1 MSRIFTT
8 LNEVTK
14 LREKSALTKQVNL
27 KYKAHS
33 HDNAPPP
40 KNSRVTVCHRQ
51 TSALDH
57 QGPVSESFLRLQLI
71 VLCRKVVFW
80 LNPVKGTYNN
90 KDNSLKRYKMY
101 YVAFYYIT
109 LLQYITTL
117 HYYISSIHYIN
128 IRLLQVL

>member
-1 MSRIFTT
+1 MFRIFTT

-14 LREKSALTKQVNL
+14 LREKSASTKQSNL
-27 KYKAHS
+27 KYKVHS

-40 KNSRVTVCHRQ
+40 KSSRVTVCHRQ
-51 TSALDH
+51 TSALDN

-90 KDNSLKRYKMY
+90 KDTTLIRYKIY
-101 YVAFYYIT
+101 YMAFYYIT
-109 LLQYITTL
+109 LL
-117 HYYISSIHYIN
+117 HYIFTFHQC
-128 IRLLQVL
+128 IT